1 MRKIIAICIIVLFAM
16 SIYADDACYN
26 MYIGALKAYNS
37 GDYIEAQRKFI
48 IVAQTCGDYQ
58 EVYKKLRDCNTKL
71 KEKQTASA
79 NEISTLKENNRKLTE
94 QYNKKNAECEKSLQK
109 SAMQIRGLEIKL
121 KKDSVQ
127 LDSVSEVLKNTE
139 TKLDSAEKNIQRLKQ
154 DSALLRQEL
163 DSVTN
168 LIDSLQNKLD
178 RWKTK
183 KDTVKDDD
191 AKLNTENSI
200 EIQKTEGEDK
210 VSRKKNGRLREKI
223 RLPRS
228 RKSRQKLNKNKKSNL
243 I

>member
-1 MRKIIAICIIVLFAM
+1 M

-71 KEKQTASA
+71 KEKQTAYA

-94 QYNKKNAECEKSLQK
+94 QYSKKEAENKDLRKTYAVKITGLDNQLNVKSH
-109 SAMQIRGLEIKL
+109 
-121 KKDSVQ
+121 Q

-163 DSVTN
+163 DSVTH
-168 LIDSLQNKLD
+168 LKDSLQKKLD
-178 RWKTK
+178 WWKIK

-191 AKLNTENSI
+191 KKLNE
-200 EIQKTEGEDK
+200 EILTKSQKDK
-210 VSRKKNGRLREKI
+210 DKDKGSEKKRKKSQEKN
-223 RLPRS
+223 PTPAKQDEPS
-228 RKSRQKLNKNKKSNL
+228 EVEQEQKSNL